1 MSERDDEMQHFRDFK
16 RELAPESAFPRIER
30 PGAIDADLSITRHV
44 DFWTNE
50 ERLQQERVGR
60 MTQALLAEHLSSG
73 YYPVGI
79 PFTKGPTSMNTPP
92 PISATLMQH
101 QTPPE
106 GEWDYWWMVG
116 PRASGL
122 TAGSIAWAIARAR
135 LGRTVVFHASGRG
148 RRRRALD
155 QATRQAFLE
164 DVAHTPHPDRAQ
176 LRIEDGQII
185 FGIPPRGTR
194 VDDLILDGFDEFD
207 NRVPYSELVESE
219 GGGRRVR
226 TPTVW
231 VQPRLVADEN
241 GPIQYGPRDRMLI
254 DLLTQM
260 GRLGTKVL
268 FTVAPDVAPDVV
280 RTVKE
285 TSDWAVATFAS
296 DGDLFRDAIL
306 AKLLDAGLR
315 R

>member
-1 MSERDDEMQHFRDFK
+1 V
-16 RELAPESAFPRIER
+16 
-30 PGAIDADLSITRHV
+30 IT
-44 DFWTNE
+44 
-50 ERLQQERVGR
+50 
-60 MTQALLAEHLSSG
+60 A
-73 YYPVGI
+73 
-79 PFTKGPTSMNTPP
+79 P

-122 TAGSIAWAIARAR
+122 TAGSIAWAISRAR
-135 LGRTVVFHASGRG
+135 LGRTVVFHAQGRG

-176 LRIEDGQII
+176 LRIETGQII
-185 FGIPPRGTR
+185 FGIPPRGTHI
-194 VDDLILDGFDEFD
+194 DDLIIDGFDEFD
-207 NRVPYSELVESE
+207 NRVPHTEMVVPE

-241 GPIQYGPRDRMLI
+241 GPIQYGPRDRMLT
-254 DLLTQM
+254 DLLYHLR
-260 GRLGTKVL
+260 GSSDPGSKVL
-268 FTVAPDVAPDVV
+268 LTVAPDVAPDVV
-280 RTVKE
+280 RTVKN
-285 TSDWAVATFAS
+285 TSVTAVATFAS
-296 DGDLFRDAIL
+296 DGDLFRDAVL